1 LKSFYLALSGTHWLY
16 LALIYFAIL
25 SLLCPNFVKN
35 STVMNQQKLFSVIG
49 TKWAKVFCSF
59 FWLYLI
65 CPAGQ
70 IFCSSEQSKVC
81 FEALEI
87 NFVPQN
93 PCRCRGLEN
102 GSEVAVFMNFK
113 LGYDE

>member
-1 LKSFYLALSGTHWLY
+1 
-16 LALIYFAIL
+16 
-25 SLLCPNFVKN
+25 
-35 STVMNQQKLFSVIG
+35 MNQQKLFSVTG

-81 FEALEI
+81 FEALEM
-87 NFVPQN
+87 NFVPQR
-93 PCRCRGLEN
+93 PCPCRGLKTA
-102 GSEVAVFMNFK
+102 SEVGSSSEYKMDK
-113 LGYDE
+113 